1 MIYISHL
8 LEGIRISGIQ
18 DMLRLPS
25 CTLVAHTTVAITTFI
40 ILHST
45 PVYTISMPENTPSLP
60 PIPDDI
66 PLAGLISI
74 AHRMYSIFIDTQTIA
89 PGLTTGQIPFVMQ
102 ISQNPGIT
110 QDELAS
116 HNIFDKGTVARAVRK
131 LEENGY
137 LSRTPDP
144 DNRRKLRLSLTAEGE
159 AVVPRVFAADR
170 EWEDAVLSGLSE
182 TEHRTMYTYCLR
194 MAEQSRN
201 LARTGTGN
209 PEQNDTEIH

>member
-1 MIYISHL
+1 MCCAHNCCICNSYI
-8 LEGIRISGIQ
+8 ISGIA
-18 DMLRLPS
+18 RLYHMVPS
-25 CTLVAHTTVAITTFI
+25 GP
-40 ILHST
+40 ILK
-45 PVYTISMPENTPSLP
+45 

-66 PLAGLISI
+66 PLAGLVSI
-74 AHRMYSIFIDTQTIA
+74 VHRMYSIYIDTQAIA
-89 PGLTTGQIPFVMQ
+89 PGLTTGQIPFLMQ

-137 LSRTPDP
+137 LTRTPDP
-144 DNRRKLRLSLTAEGE
+144 KNRRKLQLNLTAEGK

-170 EWEDAVLSGLSE
+170 DWEDTVISGFTE
-182 TEHRTMYTYCLR
+182 TERRTMHTFCRR

-201 LARTGTGN
+201 LARKGTDT
-209 PEQNDTEIH
+209 PENTNTAIL